1 MQKIWAILISLL
13 LVACAR
19 PSDGPS
25 PGSFYDAKD
34 PVTGKDIPVVRLSQA
49 NLSSIASVQPSYDPN
64 EPGLSVFRT
73 NGGNDIRLQRGDVI
87 EVTIFDTGE
96 EGLFSSAN
104 SKTLPLGRF
113 TVDSSGNVVLPFV
126 GKQRV
131 LDSSAEALQSRIVG
145 GLKGTAVNPQA
156 VVTVVDRP
164 GNGFTVGGSVHS
176 PGRFPLSARNERVSD
191 AIAMAGGAL
200 SSPANATV
208 TLMRGS
214 KKASVTLARV
224 INEDRQNV
232 YLLPDDQ
239 IFVQDRSPSFMVM
252 GAFKS
257 TGEFKFEP
265 GQLTLAQAIG
275 RAGGLL
281 DDRADASQ
289 VYVLRNQTTFA
300 PIVASSRKLVPTST
314 AVTTKPVI
322 YRADMKDISNLAV
335 MQQFQMANGDIIYA
349 GNSGLVDFA
358 KLFNV
363 YQKSPN
369 LPAASPPIAP
379 GQ

>member
-1 MQKIWAILISLL
+1 MRKISTILFCLAL
-13 LVACAR
+13 AACAR

-25 PGSFYDAKD
+25 ASSFYDAKD
-34 PVTGKDIPVVRLSQA
+34 PTTGKDIPVVRLSQA
-49 NLSSIASVQPSYDPN
+49 NLSTVSSAQVSYNPAD
-64 EPGLSVFRT
+64 PGLSIFRS
-73 NGGNDIRLQRGDVI
+73 NGANDTRLRRGDVI

-113 TVDSSGNVVLPFV
+113 TVDSTGNVTLPFV

-131 LDSSAEALQSRIVG
+131 LDSSPEALQSRIVG
-145 GLKGTAVNPQA
+145 GLKGSAVNPQA

-164 GNGFTVGGSVHS
+164 GNGFTVGGGVHS
-176 PGRFPLSARNERVSD
+176 PGRFPLSARKERVSD

-200 SSPANATV
+200 SAPASATV

-214 KKASVTLARV
+214 RKASAPLARV
-224 INEDRQNV
+224 LNEDRQNV

-239 IFVQDRSPSFMVM
+239 IFVQDSAPSFTVM

-289 VYVLRNQTTFA
+289 VYLLRNQVTYL
-300 PIVASSRKLVPTST
+300 PVVSSNGKPLTATT
-314 AVTTKPVI
+314 AVSNKPVI
-322 YRADMKDISNLAV
+322 YRADMKDISNLAL
-335 MQQFQMANGDIIYA
+335 MQQFQMANGDILYA

-369 LPAASPPIAP
+369 LPAASPPSLP
-379 GQ
+379 SR

>member
-1 MQKIWAILISLL
+1 MRKIGTILFCLAL
-13 LVACAR
+13 AACAR

-25 PGSFYDAKD
+25 ASSFYDAKD
-34 PVTGKDIPVVRLSQA
+34 PVTGKNIPVVRLSQA
-49 NLSSIASVQPSYDPN
+49 HLSTISAKPVSYNPAD
-64 EPGLSVFRT
+64 PGLSIFRT
-73 NGGNDIRLQRGDVI
+73 GGASDTRLRRGDVI

-113 TVDSSGNVVLPFV
+113 TVDSSGNVTLPFV

-131 LDSSAEALQSRIVG
+131 LDSSPEALQNRIVS
-145 GLKGTAVNPQA
+145 GLKGSAVNPQA

-164 GNGFTVGGSVHS
+164 GNGVTVGGSVHS
-176 PGRFPLSARNERVSD
+176 PGRFALSARKERVSD

-200 SSPANATV
+200 SAPASATV

-214 KKASVTLARV
+214 RKATAPLSRV
-224 INEDRQNV
+224 LNEDRQNV

-239 IFVQDRSPSFMVM
+239 IFVQDSAPSFTVM

-289 VYVLRNQTTFA
+289 VYLLRNQVSYS
-300 PIVASSRKLVPTST
+300 PVVSSTGKPLPSTT
-314 AVTTKPVI
+314 AVTSKPVI
-322 YRADMKDISNLAV
+322 YRADLKDISNLAI
-335 MQQFQMANGDIIYA
+335 MQQFQMANGDILYA

-363 YQKSPN
+363 YQKTPN
-369 LPAASPPIAP
+369 LPAATPPSAP
-379 GQ
+379 SR

>member
-1 MQKIWAILISLL
+1 MRKIGSILLCL
-13 LVACAR
+13 ALAACAR

-25 PGSFYDAKD
+25 PSSFYNAKD
-34 PVTGKDIPVVRLSQA
+34 PSTGQNIPVVRLSQA
-49 NLSSIASVQPSYDPN
+49 HLSSVNTAPLAYNPAD
-64 EPGLSVFRT
+64 PGLSIFRS
-73 NGGNDIRLQRGDVI
+73 NGASDVRLRRGDVI

-131 LDSSAEALQSRIVG
+131 LDSSPEALQTRIVG
-145 GLKGTAVNPQA
+145 GLKGSAVNPQA

-164 GNGFTVGGSVHS
+164 GNGVTVGGSVRT
-176 PGRFPLSARNERVSD
+176 PGRVALSARKEKVTD
-191 AIAMAGGAL
+191 AIALAGGAL
-200 SSPANATV
+200 SAPASATV

-214 KKASVTLARV
+214 RKATAPLSRV
-224 INEDRQNV
+224 LNEDRQNV

-239 IFVQDRSPSFMVM
+239 IFVQDAAPSFTVM

-265 GQLTLAQAIG
+265 GQLTLSQAIG

-289 VYVLRNQTTFA
+289 VYILRNQTKYTT
-300 PIVASSRKLVPTST
+300 VQTSAGKTLTTTT
-314 AVTTKPVI
+314 AVSNKPVI
-322 YRADMKDISNLAV
+322 YRADMKDIANLALA
-335 MQQFQMANGDIIYA
+335 QQFQMANGDILYA

-369 LPAASPPIAP
+369 LPAAAPPVSPSN
-379 GQ
+379 

>member
-1 MQKIWAILISLL
+1 MRKIGAILFCFVLA
-13 LVACAR
+13 ACAR

-25 PGSFYDAKD
+25 ASSFYDAKD
-34 PVTGKDIPVVRLSQA
+34 PATGKNIPVVRLTQA
-49 NLSSIASVQPSYDPN
+49 NISSAITPISYNPAD
-64 EPGLSVFRT
+64 PGLSIFSSK
-73 NGGNDIRLQRGDVI
+73 GANDTRLRRGDVI

-113 TVDSSGNVVLPFV
+113 TVDSSGNVMLPFV

-131 LDSSAEALQSRIVG
+131 LDSSPEALQSRIVG
-145 GLKGTAVNPQA
+145 GLKGSAVNPQA

-176 PGRFPLSARNERVSD
+176 PGRFPISARKERVSD

-200 SSPANATV
+200 AAPASATV
-208 TLMRGS
+208 TLMRGGR
-214 KKASVTLARV
+214 KASTPLSRV
-224 INEDRQNV
+224 LNEDRQNV

-239 IFVQDRSPSFMVM
+239 IFVQDGSPSFTAM

-257 TGEFKFEP
+257 TGEFKFDP

-289 VYVLRNQTTFA
+289 VYLLRNQTIYS
-300 PIVASSRKLVPTST
+300 PVVSSTGKLLPT
-314 AVTTKPVI
+314 TTSVSNKPVI
-322 YRADMKDISNLAV
+322 YRANMKDISNLAL
-335 MQQFQMANGDIIYA
+335 MQQFQMANGDILFA

-369 LPAASPPIAP
+369 LPAASPPVSASR
-379 GQ
+379 

>member
-1 MQKIWAILISLL
+1 MRKIGTALFCLI

-25 PGSFYDAKD
+25 ASSFYDAKD
-34 PVTGKDIPVVRLSQA
+34 PATGRDIPVVRLSQA
-49 NLSSIASVQPSYDPN
+49 SLSSAPPGQVTYNPAD
-64 EPGLSVFRT
+64 PGLSIFRSS
-73 NGGNDIRLQRGDVI
+73 GANDTRLRQGDVI
-87 EVTIFDTGE
+87 EVTIIDTGE

-104 SKTLPLGRF
+104 SRTLPLGRF
-113 TVDSSGNVVLPFV
+113 TVDATGNVVLPFV

-131 LDSSAEALQSRIVG
+131 LNSSPEALQSRIVS
-145 GLKGTAVNPQA
+145 GLKGSAVNPQA
-156 VVTVVDRP
+156 VVNVVDRP
-164 GNGFTVGGSVHS
+164 GYAVTVGGSVHN
-176 PGRFPLSARNERVSD
+176 PGRVPLSARKERVSD

-200 SSPANATV
+200 SAPASTIV

-214 KKASVTLARV
+214 RKASAPLSRVLA
-224 INEDRQNV
+224 EAPQNV
-232 YLLPDDQ
+232 NLLPDDQ
-239 IFVQDRSPSFMVM
+239 IFVQDSAPSFTVM

-289 VYVLRNQTTFA
+289 VYLLRNQVTYA
-300 PIVASSRKLVPTST
+300 PVASSNGKLLPATT
-314 AVTTKPVI
+314 TVTNKPVI
-322 YRADMKDISNLAV
+322 YRADMKDIATLAL
-335 MQQFQMANGDIIYA
+335 MQQFQMANGDILYA

-369 LPAASPPIAP
+369 LPAASPPVAP
-379 GQ
+379 SR

>member
-1 MQKIWAILISLL
+1 MRKIGAILVC
-13 LVACAR
+13 LVLAACAR

-25 PGSFYDAKD
+25 PSSFYNAKD
-34 PVTGKDIPVVRLSQA
+34 PATGKNIPVVRLTQA
-49 NLSSIASVQPSYDPN
+49 SLPVGSNAPLAYNPAD
-64 EPGLSVFRT
+64 PGLSIFRS
-73 NGGNDIRLQRGDVI
+73 GGSGDVRLRRGDVI

-113 TVDSSGNVVLPFV
+113 TVDASGNVNLPFV

-131 LDSSAEALQSRIVG
+131 LDSSPEALQSRIVG
-145 GLKGTAVNPQA
+145 GLKGSAVNPQA

-164 GNGFTVGGSVHS
+164 GNAVTVGGSVRS
-176 PGRFPLSARNERVSD
+176 PGRFPLSARKEKVSD

-200 SSPANATV
+200 SAPASATV

-214 KKASVTLARV
+214 RKATAPLSRV
-224 INEDRQNV
+224 LNEERQNV

-239 IFVQDRSPSFMVM
+239 LFIQDAAPSFTVM

-289 VYVLRNQTTFA
+289 IYLLRNQTTYTTVHSGA
-300 PIVASSRKLVPTST
+300 GKALTST
-314 AVTTKPVI
+314 TMVSNKPVI
-322 YRADMKDISNLAV
+322 YRADMKDISNLAL
-335 MQQFQMANGDIIYA
+335 MQQFQMANGDILYA

-369 LPAASPPIAP
+369 LPAAAPPVAP
-379 GQ
+379 GN